1 MLRNFILLLTGV
13 LLANTLI
20 VRDIPTTSFTEKE
33 VLCLAK
39 NIYHEARGESYR
51 GQLAVAVVTL
61 NRVNSKK
68 YSNNICGVVYE
79 RKQFSWTLLKK
90 RNITDMKAWNTA
102 NSVAID
108 AISKYSELK
117 QFKAT
122 HYHHVSINPKWK
134 LTKVAKIGNHIFYA

>member
-1 MLRNFILLLTGV
+1 MLRNFIILLTGI
-13 LLANTLI
+13 LLTSTL
-20 VRDIPTTSFTEKE
+20 VTRDIPTTSFTEKE

-39 NIYHEARGESYR
+39 NIYHEARGESYK

-68 YSNNICGVVYE
+68 YSNNICDVVYE

-90 RNITDMKAWNTA
+90 RNITDRKAWDIA

-108 AISKYSELK
+108 AISKYNELK
-117 QFKAT
+117 HFKAT

-134 LTKVAKIGNHIFYA
+134 LTKVAKIGNHIFYT

>member
-13 LLANTLI
+13 LLANTLL
-20 VRDIPTTSFTEKE
+20 VKDAPTTSFTEKD

-39 NIYHEARGESYR
+39 NIYHEARGESYK

-68 YSNNICGVVYE
+68 YSNNICDVVYE

-108 AISKYSELK
+108 AISKYNELK

-122 HYHHVSINPKWK
+122 HYHHVSINPRWK
-134 LTKVAKIGNHIFYA
+134 LTKIAKIGNHIFYA